1 MGRPV
6 IGAVGVVLEGEGGA
20 FAADASVQEPP
31 EAFVVEL
38 REVGHRI
45 LRRSYG
51 RTLRGADAGRNALLD
66 AVSALER
73 RGRCRGRQA
82 VRRDDHGCRQAGCV
96 GVIVKLPP
104 ALILPPAVVH
114 PVVPAIRVG
123 FALAVRPPI
132 RVPALLPVFNPHPI
146 LLPPGRPDA
155 PGGGGH
161 FFFLWDIHEGEGV
174 VSVVGHGIG
183 RVVAV
188 QIHNVGGDGA
198 LCRASAQHPD
208 LNGADTGFIGGMPF
222 YPDQLAV
229 AVRIVHI
236 ADGIGAA
243 FDYKLH
249 GDRVVRV

>member
-1 MGRPV
+1 MGRTI
-6 IGAVGVVLEGEGGA
+6 IGAVWIVLESEGGA
-20 FAADASVQEPP
+20 FAADASIQEPP
-31 EAFVVEL
+31 KALVVEL
-38 REVGHRI
+38 REIGHRI
-45 LRRSYG
+45 LSRSNCG
-51 RTLRGADAGRNALLD
+51 ALCGADAGRNALLD

-96 GVIVKLPP
+96 GVIIKFPP

-114 PVVPAIRVG
+114 PVVPTVRVG
-123 FALAVRPPI
+123 FALAIRPPI

-174 VSVVGHGIG
+174 VSVIGHGIG

-198 LCRASAQHPD
+198 LRRASAQHPD
-208 LNGADTGFIGGMPF
+208 LNGANTGFIGGMPLH
-222 YPDQLAV
+222 PDQLAV

-243 FDYKLH
+243 FDHKLH